1 MSYFENWMRLEGL
14 SESSIKKYEGAVTGA
29 MTQWAIENSLIDSS
43 LADVISLTEF
53 SEVSKKISALPVF
66 IERNGTGHHMYSSA
80 LAKYS
85 QYLLE
90 SPSTSVEE
98 DIDSV
103 IDSSSLSETEKKIL
117 IKGRIGQ
124 GHFRGKLVN
133 YWKACSVSGYS
144 DVNLLVAS
152 HIKPW
157 SVSSNIE
164 RTDVFNGLL
173 LLPNL
178 DRAFDLGY
186 ISFEDS
192 GQIILSTTLS
202 HHSYLGITSDMSV
215 KMRPEHL
222 IYMRYHRE
230 NILKN
235 SSSSNADGS
244 INAKHDD

>member
-1 MSYFENWMRLEGL
+1 MSYFENWMRQNGL

-29 MTQWAIENSLIDSS
+29 LTLWAKEAGLIASS
-43 LADVISLTEF
+43 LADVINF
-53 SEVSKKISALPVF
+53 SEFLSLSKKIEVLPIF
-66 IERNGTGHHMYSSA
+66 EQRNATGHHMYSSA

-85 QYLLE
+85 QYLRETRFSL
-90 SPSTSVEE
+90 VEE
-98 DIDSV
+98 DIDAVIESV
-103 IDSSSLSETEKKIL
+103 TLSETEKKLL

-133 YWKACSVSGYS
+133 YWKACSVTGYA
-144 DVNLLVAS
+144 DINLLVAS

-157 SVSSNIE
+157 AVSSNKE

-192 GQIILSTTLS
+192 GQIIISTSLGEVVT
-202 HHSYLGITSDMSV
+202 LGISANMRV
-215 KMRPEHL
+215 NLRPEHL
-222 IYMRYHRE
+222 SYMQYHRQYRF
-230 NILKN
+230 K
-235 SSSSNADGS
+235 
-244 INAKHDD
+244 K